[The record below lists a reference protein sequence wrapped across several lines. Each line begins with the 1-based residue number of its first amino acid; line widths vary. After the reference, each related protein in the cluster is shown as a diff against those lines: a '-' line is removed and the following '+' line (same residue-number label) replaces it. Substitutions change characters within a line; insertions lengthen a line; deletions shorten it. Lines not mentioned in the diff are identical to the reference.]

1 MSVFYDMPNPFDLF
15 TKKEKE
21 NIDHHNPTQEGMTG
35 TVSNNTLAG
44 SPDQNIS
51 LAGVLVA
58 AFFILVIFMGLIYYF
73 NSSFAMLSSLL
84 TQVTPGVYYRET
96 EFNRRFGGK
105 FASNYFV
112 IFIILWLAVFG
123 INILVLYTGLGYTDY
138 GTICYVTTL
147 YFFGI
152 VGSTMAM
159 INNIP
164 SLVEVFENTIGY
176 SVLSWFSNTKDLS
189 RIFKNKMY
197 SSDISMNNLGITV
210 NNDFLLTTFNL
221 PNFHDHFDA
230 LTGDNSDLGFKIEVQ
245 DVYDGE
251 DITDKDK
258 LIQARGDLL
267 EVVLQKYTVGHFMW
281 ILLASYSSMLMT
293 LNSITT

>member
-1 MSVFYDMPNPFDLF
+1 MPNPFDLF

-21 NIDHHNPTQEGMTG
+21 NIDHNNPTQEGMTG

-44 SPDQNIS
+44 SPDQNIA

-73 NSSFAMLSSLL
+73 NSSFAMLTSLL
-84 TQVTPGVYYRET
+84 TPVLPGKYYRET
-96 EFNRRFGGK
+96 EFNQIFGGK

-197 SSDISMNNLGITV
+197 SSDISMNNLGISV

-230 LTGDNSDLGFKIEVQ
+230 LAGDNSDLGFKIDVQ

-251 DITDKDK
+251 NITDK
-258 LIQARGDLL
+258 LTQARRDLL
-267 EVVLQKYTVGHFMW
+267 EVVLQKYTVGHFVW